1 VDLNPVKKKSTRS
14 WVRNM
19 RNYFPTLFLSWYKKM
34 STSFFIPALAQFL
47 QGPMDSA
54 KVPAELPEDS
64 RVVRA
69 RDLVL

>member
-1 VDLNPVKKKSTRS
+1 
-14 WVRNM
+14 M